1 MHLEFLGWEG
11 PLLARAAEWLVQRF
25 GADLSG
31 VLVALPGGRSG
42 RILQEALARAAGP
55 LLDPPTVLTA
65 GGLSDAL
72 LEVEGAPASRLVRTL
87 AWERA
92 LRQLPPAKL
101 KLLVSRPP
109 GEADHAGWA
118 TLADE
123 VRSLFGEIAAENQDF
138 AAVAESPL
146 LADLERE
153 RRRWQILGEVQ
164 ERMSALLAEE
174 GLHDPH
180 LGRREALEAG
190 RVKSPRHV
198 VLVGVVEM
206 NELLRRALELCPSEQ
221 TALVFAPE
229 SDAAGFDQLGCLR
242 AEAWAERQTS
252 IPMERW
258 HVVDQPDDQA
268 RATLRVMRSWK
279 GGFSAEQ
286 ISIGLA
292 DAQVTP
298 YLKRRLEEHGV
309 RARDA
314 AGVALASTGPLR
326 LFAAVAQ
333 FESSRS
339 YASFAELVRHPDCE
353 SILKSESIEQLD
365 EYYTEHLPWRL
376 DGSWN
381 ALGGNRWD
389 QRRKQNMEELW
400 ERAQELLG
408 KLLSERS
415 LDLGQQ
421 VAELRDLLHRVY
433 GGRELDPREE
443 NDRVLVASLRK
454 LATGLSELE
463 EIPPALAP
471 QGPLSETIGRLLR
484 QFASEAVAPGGAV
497 AGEPTI
503 ELLGWLELP
512 LDDAPALVVTGFEE
526 GKVPKTVHGDAFLP
540 NTLRKNL
547 ELVDNAQ
554 RLARDV
560 YATLL
565 LVHSKQ
571 EVAFI
576 SGRRSLEGEPQLP
589 SRLVFHCDAQ
599 EVATRVRR
607 FLSGEPAAKPSS
619 QSEESAA
626 RELPRTSQVPAVE
639 SMSVSSFKAYLE
651 SPYGYYL
658 KHVLRLE
665 SVDDEARELDG
676 ARFGTLA
683 HEVLER
689 FGKSAVKDSQDAEE
703 IAGFLSRELERV
715 GREIYGKA
723 PLPAVR
729 LQLRQLEH
737 RLGLFAA
744 RQAQR
749 RAEGWKI
756 HSVEWSPEA
765 GHFEL
770 DVDGEPMKV
779 RGRIDRIDRNEKTG
793 AWAVWDY
800 KTSETLTK
808 PRNAHIKGDGE
819 WRDLQLPLYCLMVKE
834 LTGKDYPDELG
845 YISLCR
851 DPKEL
856 DFHDVRGWKK
866 PKGKD
871 ETTREEY
878 EESAREAMEH
888 VVRGVRAG
896 EFWDAEGW
904 KPYGEIFSA
913 IGGAGLVAAA
923 SAQFEESDKGE
934 EA

>member
-1 MHLEFLGWEG
+1 M
-11 PLLARAAEWLVQRF
+11 
-25 GADLSG
+25 
-31 VLVALPGGRSG
+31 
-42 RILQEALARAAGP
+42 
-55 LLDPPTVLTA
+55 
-65 GGLSDAL
+65 
-72 LEVEGAPASRLVRTL
+72 
-87 AWERA
+87 
-92 LRQLPPAKL
+92 
-101 KLLVSRPP
+101 
-109 GEADHAGWA
+109 
-118 TLADE
+118 
-123 VRSLFGEIAAENQDF
+123 
-138 AAVAESPL
+138 
-146 LADLERE
+146 
-153 RRRWQILGEVQ
+153 
-164 ERMSALLAEE
+164 
-174 GLHDPH
+174 
-180 LGRREALEAG
+180 
-190 RVKSPRHV
+190 
-198 VLVGVVEM
+198 
-206 NELLRRALELCPSEQ
+206 
-221 TALVFAPE
+221 
-229 SDAAGFDQLGCLR
+229 
-242 AEAWAERQTS
+242 
-252 IPMERW
+252 
-258 HVVDQPDDQA
+258 
-268 RATLRVMRSWK
+268 
-279 GGFSAEQ
+279 
-286 ISIGLA
+286 
-292 DAQVTP
+292 
-298 YLKRRLEEHGV
+298 

-314 AGVALASTGPLR
+314 AGVSLARTGPLR
-326 LFAAVAQ
+326 LFEVVAR
-333 FESSRS
+333 FVGSRD

-353 SILKSESIEQLD
+353 KLLSEEAIAQLD
-365 EYYTEHLPWRL
+365 EYYVEHLPWRL
-376 DGSWN
+376 DGSWC

-389 QRRKQNMEELW
+389 QRRKEKMETLW
-400 ERAQELLG
+400 RKTQDLLG
-408 KLLSERS
+408 ALLSERG
-415 LDLGQQ
+415 LGLADQI
-421 VAELRDLLHRVY
+421 EGLRDLLGRVY
-433 GGRELDPREE
+433 GERELDPREE
-443 NDRVLVASLRK
+443 DDRVLVASLRK
-454 LATGLSELE
+454 LATALSELE

-484 QFASEAVAPGGAV
+484 QFAAESVAPAGATT
-497 AGEPTI
+497 GEPTI

-512 LDDAPALVVTGFEE
+512 LDEAPALVVTGFEE

-540 NTLRKNL
+540 NTLRKDL

-571 EVAFI
+571 EVAFV
-576 SGRRSLEGEPQLP
+576 SGRRSLQGEPQLP
-589 SRLVFHCDAQ
+589 SRLVFHCDPE
-599 EVATRVRR
+599 EVAARVRR
-607 FLSGEPAAKPSS
+607 FLSGESAAKRSGDSKPSP
-619 QSEESAA
+619 A
-626 RELPRTSQVPAVE
+626 RELPRTSHDEAPE

-658 KHVLRLE
+658 KHVLKLE

-703 IAGFLSRELERV
+703 IAGFLAKELERV
-715 GREIYGKA
+715 GREVYGKA

-737 RLGLFAA
+737 RLELFAA

-749 RAEGWKI
+749 RAAGWKI

-765 GHFEL
+765 GYFEL

-779 RGRIDRIDRNEKTG
+779 RGRIDRIDRNEQTG

-800 KTSETLTK
+800 KTSEAHTK
-808 PRNAHIKGDGE
+808 PRSAHINGGGE

-856 DFHDVRGWKK
+856 DFHDVGGWKK
-866 PKGKD
+866 PRGKD
-871 ETTREEY
+871 EITREEY
-878 EESAREAMEH
+878 DESAREAMEH

-923 SAQFEESDKGE
+923 SAQFEESDQGE

>member
-1 MHLEFLGWEG
+1 M
-11 PLLARAAEWLVQRF
+11 
-25 GADLSG
+25 
-31 VLVALPGGRSG
+31 
-42 RILQEALARAAGP
+42 
-55 LLDPPTVLTA
+55 
-65 GGLSDAL
+65 
-72 LEVEGAPASRLVRTL
+72 
-87 AWERA
+87 
-92 LRQLPPAKL
+92 
-101 KLLVSRPP
+101 
-109 GEADHAGWA
+109 
-118 TLADE
+118 
-123 VRSLFGEIAAENQDF
+123 
-138 AAVAESPL
+138 
-146 LADLERE
+146 
-153 RRRWQILGEVQ
+153 
-164 ERMSALLAEE
+164 
-174 GLHDPH
+174 
-180 LGRREALEAG
+180 
-190 RVKSPRHV
+190 
-198 VLVGVVEM
+198 
-206 NELLRRALELCPSEQ
+206 
-221 TALVFAPE
+221 
-229 SDAAGFDQLGCLR
+229 
-242 AEAWAERQTS
+242 
-252 IPMERW
+252 
-258 HVVDQPDDQA
+258 
-268 RATLRVMRSWK
+268 
-279 GGFSAEQ
+279 
-286 ISIGLA
+286 
-292 DAQVTP
+292 
-298 YLKRRLEEHGV
+298 
-309 RARDA
+309 
-314 AGVALASTGPLR
+314 
-326 LFAAVAQ
+326 
-333 FESSRS
+333 
-339 YASFAELVRHPDCE
+339 RHPDCE
-353 SILKSESIEQLD
+353 ALLGTEAIEQLD
-365 EYYTEHLPWRL
+365 DYYAEHLPWRL
-376 DGSWN
+376 DGNWN
-381 ALGGNRWD
+381 ALGGNKWD
-389 QRRKQNMEELW
+389 KRRKENMEKLW
-400 ERAQELLG
+400 KRTQVLLG

-421 VAELRDLLHRVY
+421 VAELRALLGRVY
-433 GGRELDPREE
+433 GERELDPREE
-443 NDRVLVASLRK
+443 TDRVLVASLRK

-484 QFASEAVAPGGAV
+484 QFASEAVAPAGAT

-512 LDDAPALVVTGFEE
+512 LDDAPALLVTGFEE

-540 NTLRKNL
+540 NSLRKNL

-565 LVHSKQ
+565 LVNSKQ

-589 SRLVFHCDAQ
+589 SRLVFHCDPE
-599 EVATRVRR
+599 EVAARVRR
-607 FLSGEPAAKPSS
+607 FLSGESAAKPSS
-619 QSEESAA
+619 SPEEGSA
-626 RELPRTSQVPAVE
+626 RELPRTSRVPAIE
-639 SMSVSSFKAYLE
+639 SMSVSSFKAYLD

-658 KHVLRLE
+658 KHALGLD

-689 FGKSAVKDSQDAEE
+689 FGKGQVKDSQDAEE

-715 GREIYGKA
+715 SREIYGKA

-765 GHFEL
+765 GYFEL

-808 PRNAHIKGDGE
+808 PRSAHIKGDGE

-834 LTGKDYPDELG
+834 LTGKDYPDQLG

-851 DPKEL
+851 DPKDL

-866 PKGKD
+866 LKGKD

-878 EESAREAMEH
+878 EESAREAMEY

-913 IGGAGLVAAA
+913 IGGASLVAAA
-923 SAQFEESDKGE
+923 SAQLDESNQGGE
-934 EA
+934 A